1 MAKTPRY
8 IAQEDGSLQDT
19 KTTKTILVT
28 EFTVKQKRGSFP
40 KVTITN
46 ESGKKLTIARWNIDE
61 TKYQFGPVAP
71 DHANGKHRAKAVTSS
86 TSSTS
91 VALLAPAPPANAIS
105 MTREELLGIHN
116 ALQSGADATLRKLV
130 ENLRS

>member
-8 IAQEDGSLQDT
+8 IAQEDGTLLDT
-19 KTTKTILVT
+19 RSKTTILVT
-28 EFTVKQKRGSFP
+28 EFSMKWSGHIQK
-40 KVTITN
+40 VIITN

-61 TKYQFGPVAP
+61 TKYQFGPVEA
-71 DHANGKHRAKAVTSS
+71 DHANDKHRAKTVTSS

-105 MTREELLGIHN
+105 MTREELLAIHN
-116 ALQSGADATLRKLV
+116 ALQSAADATLRKLV